1 MTTLA
6 QLLSVEGQTK
16 SSSNEQIT
24 AQYQLLQ
31 KEPLLNGVARTYQ
44 PLEDA
49 GERLPSEGNQVQ
61 VRVKEVLREVARVM
75 TPLYDLTI
83 QKDSANQST
92 RADVEI
98 DGKVL
103 LKDAPATYLLW
114 LEKQLTDLHTVIVKL
129 PVLPQTE
136 SWELD
141 SAQAAYRTAV
151 VETSRTKKIPRP
163 FELSPATKE
172 HPAKVELVHEDKIVG
187 YWSTVKYSGA
197 IPRQQAQDLRER
209 IEKLQAAVKFAREKA
224 NMITVPKV
232 EAGNAIFGYLF
243 SDL

>member
-16 SSSNEQIT
+16 SSSHEQLT

-31 KEPLLNGVARTYQ
+31 KESLLNGVARTYR
-44 PLEDA
+44 PLEDD
-49 GERLPSEGNQVQ
+49 GERLPSEGNPVQ
-61 VRVKEVLREVARVM
+61 VRVREVLQEIARVM
-75 TPLYDLTI
+75 TPLYNLTL
-83 QKDSANQST
+83 QKDTSNQGAK
-92 RADVEI
+92 ADVEV
-98 DGKVL
+98 DGVVL
-103 LKDAPATYLLW
+103 LKDVPATYLLW
-114 LEKQLTDLHTVIVKL
+114 LEKQLTDLHTAIIKL
-129 PVLPQTE
+129 PVLPQTD
-136 SWELD
+136 SWEPD
-141 SAQAAYRTAV
+141 PAQAAYKTLV

-163 FELSPATKE
+163 LELSPATKE

-197 IPRQQAQDLRER
+197 VPRQTAQNLRDR

-224 NMITVPKV
+224 NTITVPKV
-232 EAGNAIFGYLF
+232 ESGSAIFGYLF